1 LAEEQRTQSDRTNRA
16 LLAALLLA
24 PVLVAIILYWPTLQL
39 PLIYDDLLHIRIA
52 KGLDLASVWLPTDE
66 FGFYRPLTFLP
77 LLLIKNIFGF
87 YPSELLH
94 GLNVFQHAVN
104 GALLVALSWRLWR
117 KTHWALAAGLL
128 FVLFPFSYQAVSVYG
143 HNVHPT
149 TTGILLAGLHTY
161 LSAIRA
167 QKRAYL
173 WWIATVLLFFF
184 GLLSHESA
192 ILFGV
197 FAALLHWNDR
207 GQLPRFEKRDLG
219 SIVRE
224 VTGWPWVLF
233 LIAGLLYAV
242 GYQFLDLSRA
252 PQAAYGDNSLWYKFL
267 YLGQGGAYPVTW
279 FGRWLGGTEPAA
291 AALVIA
297 GLGLMLALTFWSG
310 RDRTNRLPLL
320 FGWGWWGMASLL
332 VALPLETG
340 YFLHGPR
347 LLCLSSVGLAL
358 LWPVMLEPIYKI
370 AKGGRLVWG
379 AILLVILAS
388 NWLYI
393 RERLSDYTQLTSPV
407 DLVEEQM
414 AGRPEG
420 EGVILIN
427 LPQWIDR
434 SDNTYQ
440 VGVDL
445 VAMLGDYLFAEELIG
460 ENIQLDRPTKAFLA
474 QDLLRA
480 YPEYNYG
487 LHDQSEGDSLIGD
500 WAPEG
505 SHVFITTYSEEGIQA
520 RYAGSIAPSD
530 GTAVPMAAIG
540 PLGLLEA
547 DAQRCDGVVIT
558 STTWRIL
565 PGKDQELRVLP
576 TTSIF
581 VQYIDNDGQ
590 LIDQQ
595 DGPLLTL
602 GPDLLKLEQG
612 WLVIDKRELQA
623 VEGQQG
629 QLLIGVYDYANGER
643 YRALDHQ
650 GDPLQDDAFRVP
662 IDDCSQ

>member
-1 LAEEQRTQSDRTNRA
+1 MSEEERTQSDFKNQA

-24 PVLVAIILYWPTLQL
+24 VTIGAIILYWPTLRL

-52 KGLDLASVWLPTDE
+52 KGLDLVSVWLPTDE

-77 LLLIKNIFGF
+77 LLLIKNVFGF

-94 GLNVFQHAVN
+94 GLNVLQHAIN

-149 TTGILLAGLHTY
+149 TTGIILAGLHTY

-173 WWIATVLLFFF
+173 WWISTVLLFFF

-197 FAALLHWNDR
+197 FAALLHWNER
-207 GQLPRFEKRDLG
+207 GQLPRFDKRDPG
-219 SIVRE
+219 SIVRQ

-233 LIAGLLYAV
+233 LVAGLIYAV

-252 PQAAYGDNSLWYKFL
+252 PQATFGDNSLWYKFL
-267 YLGQGGAYPVTW
+267 YLGQGAAYPITW
-279 FGRWLGGTEPAA
+279 FGRWLQGTDPAA
-291 AALVIA
+291 VALVLV
-297 GLGLMLALTFWSG
+297 GLGLMIALTIWSG
-310 RDRTNRLPLL
+310 RDRENRLPLL

-347 LLCLSSVGLAL
+347 LLYLSSVGLAL
-358 LWPVMLEPIYKI
+358 LWPVLLEPIYKI
-370 AKGGRLVWG
+370 SKGGRLVWG

-393 RERLSDYTQLTSPV
+393 RERLNDYTQLTSPV
-407 DLVEEQM
+407 DLVEDQM
-414 AGRPEG
+414 ADQPEG
-420 EGVILIN
+420 EGVILVN
-427 LPQWIDR
+427 LPQWID
-434 SDNTYQ
+434 SLDNTYQ

-445 VAMLGDYLFAEELIG
+445 AAMLGDYLFVEELIG
-460 ENIQLDRPTKAFLA
+460 ENLQSDRPVRAFLA
-474 QDLLRA
+474 PDLLST

-487 LHDQSEGDSLIGD
+487 LHDQSSGESLVGD

-505 SHVFITTYSEEGIQA
+505 SHVFIITYSDEGIQA
-520 RYAGSIAPSD
+520 RYAGEIANSD
-530 GTAVPMAAIG
+530 STAVPIATIG
-540 PLGLLEA
+540 PFELLEA
-547 DAQRCDGVVIT
+547 AAKRCDGIVNT

-565 PGKDQELRVLP
+565 PGTDQEIGVPP
-576 TTSIF
+576 TTSLF
-581 VQYIDNDGQ
+581 VQYIDNAGQ
-590 LIDQQ
+590 LVDQQ

-602 GPDLLKLEQG
+602 GSDLLNLDND
-612 WLVIDKRELQA
+612 WVVIDKRDLEA
-623 VEGQQG
+623 PDGQTG
-629 QLLIGVYDYANGER
+629 QLLVGVYDYVSGDR
-643 YRALDHQ
+643 YQVIDPSGSSLENDALPVQ
-650 GDPLQDDAFRVP
+650 VEECP
-662 IDDCSQ
+662 

>member
-1 LAEEQRTQSDRTNRA
+1 LSEEQRTQSDRKNQA

-24 PVLVAIILYWPTLQL
+24 VTLGAIILYWPTLRL

-94 GLNVFQHAVN
+94 GLNVFQHAIN
-104 GALLVALSWRLWR
+104 GALLVALSYRLWR

-149 TTGILLAGLHTY
+149 TTGIILAGLHTY

-173 WWIATVLLFFF
+173 WWISTVLLFFL

-207 GQLPRFEKRDLG
+207 GQLPRFEKTDLVSRDLG
-219 SIVRE
+219 SIVRQ
-224 VTGWPWVLF
+224 VTGWPWALF
-233 LIAGLLYAV
+233 LVAGFIYAV

-252 PQAAYGDNSLWYKFL
+252 PQATFGDSSLWYKFL
-267 YLGQGGAYPVTW
+267 YLGQGAAYPIAW
-279 FGRWLGGTEPAA
+279 FGRWLQGTDPAA

-297 GLGLMLALTFWSG
+297 GLGVMLALTIWSG
-310 RDRTNRLPLL
+310 RDHENRLPLL

-347 LLCLSSVGLAL
+347 LLYLSSVGLAF
-358 LWPVMLEPIYKI
+358 LWPVLLEPIYKI

-407 DLVEEQM
+407 DLVEDQM
-414 AGRPEG
+414 ASQPEG
-420 EGVILIN
+420 EGVILVN

-434 SDNTYQ
+434 LDNTYQ

-445 VAMLGDYLFAEELIG
+445 AAMLGDYLFVEELIG
-460 ENIQLDRPTKAFLA
+460 ENLQSERPTRAFLA
-474 QDLLRA
+474 PDLLNT

-487 LHDQSEGDSLIGD
+487 LHDQSSGDSLVGD

-505 SHVFITTYSEEGIQA
+505 SHVFIITYSDEGVQA
-520 RYAGSIAPSD
+520 RYAGDVAY
-530 GTAVPMAAIG
+530 
-540 PLGLLEA
+540 PL
-547 DAQRCDGVVIT
+547 D
-558 STTWRIL
+558 
-565 PGKDQELRVLP
+565 
-576 TTSIF
+576 
-581 VQYIDNDGQ
+581 
-590 LIDQQ
+590 
-595 DGPLLTL
+595 DGPRNPSSTNNIALCT
-602 GPDLLKLEQG
+602 
-612 WLVIDKRELQA
+612 IHR
-623 VEGQQG
+623 QQWTNNRPTRWPP
-629 QLLIGVYDYANGER
+629 ANPG
-643 YRALDHQ
+643 A
-650 GDPLQDDAFRVP
+650 
-662 IDDCSQ
+662 